1 MSRTVRNRMVVM
13 LALIVALAAFGLPAI
28 AEASIASGGGEVAA
42 SATETAAVTDLP
54 VAGHGERE
62 SSGSSSIAL
71 QHSAMTVL
79 VLLAAA
85 AMALGGIG
93 LLWRYERR

>member
-1 MSRTVRNRMVVM
+1 MSRTVRNRMVVILVL
-13 LALIVALAAFGLPAI
+13 LAALASIGLPAV
-28 AEASIASGGGEVAA
+28 AQESIASGGGEAA
-42 SATETAAVTDLP
+42 VSATETVAVTNLP

-62 SSGSSSIAL
+62 PSDAGSLAL
-71 QHSAMTVL
+71 HHSVITIL

-93 LLWRYERR
+93 LFWRYERR